1 MKNSRVY
8 PIGMGRA
15 LRDSY
20 LRTNLSQRIE
30 GIYWYP
36 KVHNMT
42 LKLAKKYNRPLF
54 QVAGIIAALSPRNK
68 FGRNMVDAESIL
80 RDGRAAVVATFG
92 ANKRKALCILEAL
105 DYDEVLDILNGN
117 KVKAFYSNIYH
128 AGHDKEVTIDVWMM
142 RLMGIE
148 GAMSDQKYQDIAFA
162 VRTIAQQL
170 RLSPKALQAV
180 TWIEARGAA
189 F

>member
-1 MKNSRVY
+1 MKNSRVF

-30 GIYWYP
+30 GIFWYRN
-36 KVHNMT
+36 VHIMT
-42 LKLAKKYNRPLF
+42 VKLAKRYNRPLF
-54 QVAGIIAALSPRNK
+54 QVAGIVAALSPRNK
-68 FGRNMVDAESIL
+68 FERNMADAESIL
-80 RDGRAAVVATFG
+80 RDGPAAVVATFG
-92 ANKRKALCILEAL
+92 ANKRKALCILAAVEYG
-105 DYDEVLDILNGN
+105 DVMDILKGN
-117 KVKAFYSNIYH
+117 KVRAFYSNIFH
-128 AGHDKEVTIDVWMM
+128 PGNDKEVTIDVWMK
-142 RLMGIE
+142 RLMGVD
-148 GAMSDQKYQDIAFA
+148 GSLSDQKYKDMAFA

-170 RLSPKALQAV
+170 RLSPKGLQAV

>member
-36 KVHNMT
+36 KVHIMAV
-42 LKLAKKYNRPLF
+42 KLAKRYDRPLF

-68 FGRNMVDAESIL
+68 FSRNMVDAESIL
-80 RDGRAAVVATFG
+80 RDGPAAVVATFG
-92 ANKRKALCILEAL
+92 ANKRKALSILQAL
-105 DYDEVLDILNGN
+105 DYEEVLGILNGN
-117 KVKAFYSNIYH
+117 KVKAFCSNIFH
-128 AGHDKEVTIDVWMM
+128 AGHDKEVTIDVWML
-142 RLMGIE
+142 RLMGID
-148 GAMSDQKYQDIAFA
+148 GALSDQKYEDMAFA

-180 TWIEARGAA
+180 TWIETRGAA